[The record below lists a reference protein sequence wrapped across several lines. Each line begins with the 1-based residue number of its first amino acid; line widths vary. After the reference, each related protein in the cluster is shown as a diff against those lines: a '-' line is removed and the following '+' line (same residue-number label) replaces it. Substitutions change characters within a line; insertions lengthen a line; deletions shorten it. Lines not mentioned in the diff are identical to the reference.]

1 MAAVVAGIYALDSV
15 FRTKADKPHMDLPQ
29 DWIALLA
36 LVFVFGA
43 KHGLDAD
50 HLATIDG
57 LTRFNLRRAPERA
70 RWCGSLF
77 SLGHGAVVM
86 LIALG
91 VGIASTRW
99 QVPPWME
106 HVGTC
111 ISIGFLTLLG
121 LLNLRAVLLA
131 PADALVAPV
140 GIKAGLLARLQSASH
155 PLAIAAV
162 GALFALSFDTMSQA
176 ALFALTATRHGG
188 VAHALVLGLAFTG
201 GMLAM
206 DGINGLWI
214 ARLLRRADQRA
225 RIASRVMGL
234 MVAAISLSVA
244 AFGLVRWLRTDIGA
258 WYQGKELGLGVSLIL
273 LLGLSYLVAQALARP
288 AVAANTAH

>member
-1 MAAVVAGIYALDSV
+1 
-15 FRTKADKPHMDLPQ
+15 MDLPT

-36 LVFVFGA
+36 LVFLLGA

-57 LTRFNLRRAPERA
+57 LTRYNLRMAPDRA

-86 LIALG
+86 VIALA
-91 VGIASTRW
+91 VGAASRHW
-99 QVPPWME
+99 QVPEWMDAL
-106 HVGTC
+106 GTW
-111 ISIGFLTLLG
+111 ISIVFLTVLG
-121 LLNLRAVLLA
+121 LLNLRAVLA
-131 PADALVAPV
+131 TPAGDMVATV
-140 GIKAGLLARLQSASH
+140 GIKAGLLRRLQATSH

-176 ALFALTATRHGG
+176 ALFAMTATQHGG
-188 VAHALVLGLAFTG
+188 IGHALALGIAFTS
-201 GMLAM
+201 GMLIA
-206 DGINGLWI
+206 DGANGLWI
-214 ARLLRRADQRA
+214 AGLLRRADRRA

-244 AFGLVRWLRTDIGA
+244 AFGLARWLRTDVSD
-258 WYQGKELGLGVSLIL
+258 WYEGKELWVGVSVLVALGVSFLI
-273 LLGLSYLVAQALARP
+273 GTWLARTP
-288 AVAANTAH
+288 RLATE

>member
-1 MAAVVAGIYALDSV
+1 ME
-15 FRTKADKPHMDLPQ
+15 LPS
-29 DWIALLA
+29 DWIGLLT

-57 LTRFNLRRAPERA
+57 LTRYNLRRAPARA

-77 SLGHGAVVM
+77 SLGHGSIVM

-91 VGIASTRW
+91 VGIASSRW
-99 QVPPWME
+99 QVPGWME
-106 HVGTC
+106 DVGTWV
-111 ISIGFLTLLG
+111 SIGFLTLLG
-121 LLNLRAVLLA
+121 LLNLRAVLLS
-131 PADALVAPV
+131 PADAVVAPV
-140 GIKAGLLARLQSASH
+140 GLKSGLLARLQSASH

-176 ALFALTATRHGG
+176 ALFAVTAAQHGG
-188 VAHALVLGLAFTG
+188 LVHALTLGLVFTA
-201 GMLAM
+201 GMLVM

-214 ARLLRRADQRA
+214 ARLLCKADQRA

-234 MVAAISLSVA
+234 MVAIISLAVA
-244 AFGLVRWLRTDIGA
+244 AFGLARWLRADIA
-258 WYQGKELGLGVSLIL
+258 LWYAGKEVGVGIGVVVL
-273 LLGLSYLVAQALARP
+273 LALSFLSARWLARAP
-288 AVAANTAH
+288 VTTQLPP

>member
-1 MAAVVAGIYALDSV
+1 
-15 FRTKADKPHMDLPQ
+15 MDLPN

-57 LTRFNLRRAPERA
+57 LTRYNLRQAPTRA

-91 VGIASTRW
+91 VGVASTQW
-99 QVPPWME
+99 QVPQWME
-106 HVGTC
+106 HVGTW
-111 ISIGFLTLLG
+111 ISVSFLTLLG

-131 PADALVAPV
+131 PADAVVATV
-140 GIKAGLLARLQSASH
+140 GLKAGLLTRLQSASH

-176 ALFALTATRHGG
+176 ALFAVTATRHGG
-188 VAHALVLGLAFTG
+188 IMHALVLGLAFTC
-201 GMLAM
+201 GMLLM
-206 DGINGLWI
+206 DGLNGLWI

-225 RIASRVMGL
+225 RVASRVMGL
-234 MVAAISLSVA
+234 MVALISLGIA
-244 AFGLVRWLRTDIGA
+244 ALGLLRWLHVDMA
-258 WYQGKELGLGVSLIL
+258 LWYQGKEIVVGAAVIVM
-273 LLGLSYLVAQALARP
+273 LGLSFATGQLLASR
-288 AVAANTAH
+288 AVRR

>member
-1 MAAVVAGIYALDSV
+1 ME
-15 FRTKADKPHMDLPQ
+15 LPN
-29 DWIALLA
+29 DWIALLG

-43 KHGLDAD
+43 KHGLDPD

-57 LTRFNLRRAPERA
+57 LTRYNLREAPQRA

-77 SLGHGAVVM
+77 SLGHGSIVM

-91 VGIASTRW
+91 VGVASSQW

-106 HVGTC
+106 DVGTW
-111 ISIGFLTLLG
+111 ISIAFLTLLG
-121 LLNLRAVLLA
+121 LLNLRAVFSAA
-131 PADALVAPV
+131 PDAVVAPV
-140 GIKAGLLARLQSASH
+140 GVKAGLLVHLQSASH

-176 ALFALTATRHGG
+176 ALFAVTATRHGG
-188 VAHALVLGLAFTG
+188 VMHALVLGLAFTC
-201 GMLAM
+201 GMLLM

-225 RIASRVMGL
+225 RVASRVMGL
-234 MVAAISLSVA
+234 MVALISLGVA
-244 AFGLVRWLRTDIGA
+244 ALGLLRWLNVDLA
-258 WYQGKELGLGVSLIL
+258 LWYQGKEIALGAAVIVM
-273 LLGLSYLVAQALARP
+273 LGLSFAAGQLLSGR
-288 AVAANTAH
+288 AVRR

>member
-1 MAAVVAGIYALDSV
+1 ME
-15 FRTKADKPHMDLPQ
+15 LPN
-29 DWIALLA
+29 DWIALLG

-43 KHGLDAD
+43 KHGLDPD

-57 LTRFNLRRAPERA
+57 LTRYNLRQAPQRA

-77 SLGHGAVVM
+77 SLGHGSIVM

-91 VGIASTRW
+91 VGVASSQW

-106 HVGTC
+106 DVGTW
-111 ISIGFLTLLG
+111 ISIAFLTLLG
-121 LLNLRAVLLA
+121 LLNLRAVLSAA
-131 PADALVAPV
+131 PDAVVAPV
-140 GIKAGLLARLQSASH
+140 GVKAGLLVHLQSASH

-176 ALFALTATRHGG
+176 ALFAVTATRHGG
-188 VAHALVLGLAFTG
+188 VMHALVLGLAFTC
-201 GMLAM
+201 GMLLM

-225 RIASRVMGL
+225 RVASRVMGL
-234 MVAAISLSVA
+234 MVALISLGVA
-244 AFGLVRWLRTDIGA
+244 ALGLLRWLNVDLA
-258 WYQGKELGLGVSLIL
+258 LWYQGKEIAVGAAVIVL
-273 LLGLSYLVAQALARP
+273 LALSFAASQLLAGR
-288 AVAANTAH
+288 AVRR